1 MDPYQNDQLE
11 QAVAQVKRRTS
22 SLCST
27 PSSPTTRS
35 QSWSRPQTPQNE
47 PLTPP
52 DIVLLGLWP
61 YASDEQIDFYLDG
74 YNIIYPNAHVVP
86 IRHGRRH
93 HDAALEILTQ
103 ACEKPAQEKQPQM
116 LLHLFGN
123 DGAAHV
129 VDLLRS
135 FRTRTGETL
144 PIQAVIMDS
153 IPAMPIPSLADAIE
167 SPQRLLMLAYTTIW
181 TIYAFLLSF
190 LTLGHSDTA
199 SERLRS
205 GLHDPTLVPRDAR
218 KVYIWAA
225 RDIMFSWRS
234 STSGGAKA
242 NQNQQ
247 TPAAS
252 VAADGDACESYEY
265 AVKRSTVDEKGRWT
279 GNQERYWLGI
289 ENAWEGGGSL

>member
-27 PSSPTTRS
+27 PISPKSRS
-35 QSWSRPQTPQNE
+35 QSWSRPQTPQSE
-47 PLTPP
+47 RMTPP
-52 DIVLLGLWP
+52 DTVLLGLWP
-61 YASDEQIDFYLDG
+61 FATGEQVDFYLDG
-74 YNIIYPNAHVVP
+74 YNIIYPNADVIP

-103 ACEKPAQEKQPQM
+103 ACEKPPSEQQPQM

-135 FRTRTGETL
+135 FRIRTGQTL

-153 IPAMPIPSLADAIE
+153 IPAMPVPSLADAIE
-167 SPQRLLMLAYTTIW
+167 SPQRLLLLTSTTLW
-181 TIYAFLLSF
+181 TIYAFLLCF
-190 LTLGHSDTA
+190 LTLGYSDTA

-205 GLHDPTLVPRDAR
+205 GLHDPALVPRDAR

-225 RDIMFSWRS
+225 RDLMFSWRCS
-234 STSGGAKA
+234 SRLAKA
-242 NQNQQ
+242 ERA
-247 TPAAS
+247 PDGVS
-252 VAADGDACESYEY
+252 VPDGDEGDESYEY
-265 AVKRSTVDEKGRWT
+265 AVKRSSVDEKGRWT

>member
-27 PSSPTTRS
+27 PSTPTSTS
-35 QSWSRPQTPQNE
+35 HSWSRPQTPQNE

-61 YASDEQIDFYLDG
+61 YATDEQIDFYLDG
-74 YNIIYPNAHVVP
+74 YNIIYPNANVVP
-86 IRHGRRH
+86 IRHGRHH
-93 HDAALEILTQ
+93 HDATLEILTR
-103 ACEKPAQEKQPQM
+103 ACEKPASEKQPQM

-135 FRTRTGETL
+135 FRIRTGQTL

-153 IPAMPIPSLADAIE
+153 IPAMPVPSLNEAIE
-167 SPQRLLMLAYTTIW
+167 SPQRLLILTYTTLW
-181 TIYAFLLSF
+181 TMYIFLLSF

-205 GLHDPTLVPRDAR
+205 GLHDPTLVPSDAR

-225 RDIMFSWRS
+225 RDIMFSWKSSSSRS
-234 STSGGAKA
+234 GVAKQDCVSNGAVVLD
-242 NQNQQ
+242 N
-247 TPAAS
+247 
-252 VAADGDACESYEY
+252 DECESYEY

-289 ENAWEGGGSL
+289 ENAWESGGSL